1 MKRLK
6 WFVCCDR
13 SEENKDSTAD
23 KEKEKTGDSDH
34 EEEAKTKEPDT
45 AKKKVIAPIKRF
57 IWDTN
62 LK

>member
-1 MKRLK
+1 MITVNDFICR
-6 WFVCCDR
+6 R
-13 SEENKDSTAD
+13 SEEKKDSTAD
-23 KEKEKTGDSDH
+23 NDKEKTGDSDH
-34 EEEAKTKEPDT
+34 EGDAKTKEPDT